1 MTKSKRTSPTP
12 VAAETPR
19 HVLYSRRV
27 SVAGVSAKGSVESR
41 SGVQV
46 SVAADSVSNGV
57 RSANSVCSVSVDRIV
72 ASASCRVESAFGS
85 VASAYGHVPPS
96 PKITLASV
104 IKHIKRAAAGVQS
117 QRIRQR
123 LAQIQGLRQFGRVAS
138 VSSGQRE
145 LSHPVQLRGVRVASV
160 SSSRC
165 VKHSSVRP
173 TGSVS

>member
-1 MTKSKRTSPTP
+1 MTKSKRTSPSP
-12 VAAETPR
+12 IAAETPR
-19 HVLYSRRV
+19 QVLYSRSV
-27 SVAGVSAKGSVESR
+27 SVAGVAAEGSVASR

-46 SVAADSVSNGV
+46 SVAAVSVSNGV

-72 ASASCRVESAFGS
+72 ASASCSVESAFGA

-96 PKITLASV
+96 PKITLSSV
-104 IKHIKRAAAGVQS
+104 IKQIKRAAAGVQS

-123 LAQIQGLRQFGRVAS
+123 LAQIQSLRHLSRVAPAS
-138 VSSGQRE
+138 AGKRE

-165 VKHSSVRP
+165 VKH
-173 TGSVS
+173 